1 MNYFILTKKKQN
13 LIIVI
18 CLILFVLSYVLFL
31 EKLIPNFF
39 LCDDNATAFLPFYV
53 YNWNSVINNFSI
65 PFINFHQ
72 YLGHT
77 YFSQGQT
84 GVLYPPIYLAVF
96 LSKLITGTHYSTIDI
111 LVFIHFSCSAV
122 AMFFLLKHLKIK
134 AILSFLFSLIWI
146 TYPFFTITSKSWV
159 FVSYV
164 TAFLPLCFLLFDKI
178 VKIPS
183 YKNAFLLGAVQA
195 LFLYQGYIQY
205 VLLLLF
211 FEFLYLLIYQLSQS
225 KISFH
230 DFKKFVKNILINSD
244 NYSINLIKSYVF
256 SKISFFCLSAPL
268 ILPMLYQQQESFY
281 RSSRLPFQDFI
292 NHALDISIFLK
303 TQFYIFTNN
312 VVFGASSEIF
322 FIGIV
327 NLFLLFLIIKKIN
340 RSNKKIIALLILS
353 LISLMFST
361 KFQYVFYE
369 VPFFNLFRWPF
380 KYFFFFLFFSTL
392 TIALISSKT
401 LKAKN
406 SFINTAIYLGLIST
420 VVFNCYLVINKPN
433 NSISPYRLKKTNLEY
448 LDKYIDK
455 DEGRIFTFGL
465 QNTKKGDLYKYFTFN
480 FATLYDKFHFTGY
493 DPLRSVLNAR
503 LAFGD
508 NHTSSF
514 NGTIDNRLLDYLS
527 NWSVRYLITKDGKSS
542 DHLSQFKQ
550 LKMVYKGNDTR
561 LYKNLH
567 AFPLVHYYDED
578 INVFRKVLSEKIDFQ
593 FKVNEI
599 IINPKNIEPRKIIVS
614 VAPLE
619 LYKITIDGANK
630 GFVKKTDIPL
640 IIKIPPNTKK
650 ITIKYV
656 DYYFYSGLTIFIL
669 FSLILI
675 FFISKNKYYF
685 SR

>member
-122 AMFFLLKHLKIK
+122 AMFFLLKRLKIK

-230 DFKKFVKNILINSD
+230 DFKKFVKNILI
-244 NYSINLIKSYVF
+244 K
-256 SKISFFCLSAPL
+256 
-268 ILPMLYQQQESFY
+268 E
-281 RSSRLPFQDFI
+281 
-292 NHALDISIFLK
+292 
-303 TQFYIFTNN
+303 
-312 VVFGASSEIF
+312 
-322 FIGIV
+322 
-327 NLFLLFLIIKKIN
+327 
-340 RSNKKIIALLILS
+340 
-353 LISLMFST
+353 
-361 KFQYVFYE
+361 
-369 VPFFNLFRWPF
+369 
-380 KYFFFFLFFSTL
+380 
-392 TIALISSKT
+392 
-401 LKAKN
+401 
-406 SFINTAIYLGLIST
+406 
-420 VVFNCYLVINKPN
+420 
-433 NSISPYRLKKTNLEY
+433 
-448 LDKYIDK
+448 
-455 DEGRIFTFGL
+455 
-465 QNTKKGDLYKYFTFN
+465 
-480 FATLYDKFHFTGY
+480 
-493 DPLRSVLNAR
+493 
-503 LAFGD
+503 LA
-508 NHTSSF
+508 
-514 NGTIDNRLLDYLS
+514 
-527 NWSVRYLITKDGKSS
+527 
-542 DHLSQFKQ
+542 
-550 LKMVYKGNDTR
+550 
-561 LYKNLH
+561 
-567 AFPLVHYYDED
+567 
-578 INVFRKVLSEKIDFQ
+578 
-593 FKVNEI
+593 
-599 IINPKNIEPRKIIVS
+599 
-614 VAPLE
+614 
-619 LYKITIDGANK
+619 
-630 GFVKKTDIPL
+630 
-640 IIKIPPNTKK
+640 
-650 ITIKYV
+650 
-656 DYYFYSGLTIFIL
+656 
-669 FSLILI
+669 
-675 FFISKNKYYF
+675 
-685 SR
+685 